1 MSLFFFNPY
10 RKRYGLFF
18 FLEHRV
24 LLGCLPLLK
33 RGEGGSYVAYFVS
46 EYTYESSLLSFKIT

>member
-1 MSLFFFNPY
+1 MSLFFLILIV
-10 RKRYGLFF
+10 RGMDCFF

-24 LLGCLPLLK
+24 LLGCLPLSK
-33 RGEGGSYVAYFVS
+33 RGEGGSYVAYFVC